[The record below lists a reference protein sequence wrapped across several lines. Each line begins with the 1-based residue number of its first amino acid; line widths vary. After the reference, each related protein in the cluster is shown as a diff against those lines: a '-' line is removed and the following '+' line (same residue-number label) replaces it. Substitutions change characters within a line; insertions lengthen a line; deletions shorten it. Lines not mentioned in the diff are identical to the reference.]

1 MNFDYGNIL
10 TRALKLTWKHKS
22 FWLLLMIPV
31 FISFM
36 ILATII
42 LPVIFLTENE
52 ESMTLIMVLWAGIVI
67 FGFLA
72 SFIIG
77 AVSMNAVTLGILR
90 AERGEGSTALMDV
103 VRDSFQYF
111 KNAFGAVLIVQLSV
125 GAVFTVF
132 FLCMTA
138 LTLVTMGIA
147 SICLQ
152 PIMLL
157 LTPLSF
163 LVGAVLYGALV
174 AVIDEGL
181 GALDAVKRAVQVVRD
196 HVWKFVVISL
206 IAYFG
211 SMVVS
216 SIFTFPLMIPA
227 MFGPALI
234 ESGVDITGNTFALIF
249 IPFLC
254 IFGVLMAFVSGVTGT
269 FIAASMEISYLQL
282 SRPVPEVIFAAD
294 APKDAT
300 S

>member
-22 FWLLLMIPV
+22 FWILLMIPV

-36 ILATII
+36 ILAAII
-42 LPVIFLTENE
+42 LPVIFLTDNE

-67 FGFLA
+67 FGFFA

-211 SMVVS
+211 SMIVS

>member
-36 ILATII
+36 ILAAII

-67 FGFLA
+67 FGFFA

-211 SMVVS
+211 SMIVS

>member
-36 ILATII
+36 ILTAII
-42 LPVIFLTENE
+42 LPVIFLTDKE
-52 ESMTLIMVLWAGIVI
+52 ESITLIMVLWAGIVI
-67 FGFLA
+67 FGFFA

-211 SMVVS
+211 SMIVS

>member
-36 ILATII
+36 ILAAII

-67 FGFLA
+67 FGFFA

-211 SMVVS
+211 SMIVS
-216 SIFTFPLMIPA
+216 SIFTFPFMIPA

>member
-36 ILATII
+36 ILAAII

-67 FGFLA
+67 FGFFA

-211 SMVVS
+211 SMIVS

-282 SRPVPEVIFAAD
+282 SRPVPEVIFSAD

>member
-36 ILATII
+36 ILAAII
-42 LPVIFLTENE
+42 LPVIFLTGNE
-52 ESMTLIMVLWAGIVI
+52 ESITLIMVLWAGIVI
-67 FGFLA
+67 FGFFA

>member
-36 ILATII
+36 ILAAII
-42 LPVIFLTENE
+42 LPVIFLTGNE
-52 ESMTLIMVLWAGIVI
+52 ESITLIMVLWAGIVI
-67 FGFLA
+67 FGFFA

-211 SMVVS
+211 SMIVS